1 VVRAAAASALGRI
14 GSRSSLPP
22 LHGVA
27 AHDRV
32 PVVAREA
39 RAAIQDIEQQAN
51 SADADPDPSKK
62 HGKPRYGLMLGEM
75 RNQSGYP
82 APELA
87 SVLEH
92 ALERNLDVLPRA
104 AVFSHTATSEAG
116 AAQADGLIVFRLDA
130 NVTSLSAATVDD
142 QVSVHCEVSLL
153 IMDQPTGGLRTLLKG
168 SARGVEVRVGARS
181 VQELSIARRVVDAAV
196 ASALRN
202 ADAVIA
208 DAASE
213 QQALP
218 R

>member
-1 VVRAAAASALGRI
+1 
-14 GSRSSLPP
+14 
-22 LHGVA
+22 
-27 AHDRV
+27 
-32 PVVAREA
+32 
-39 RAAIQDIEQQAN
+39 
-51 SADADPDPSKK
+51 
-62 HGKPRYGLMLGEM
+62 
-75 RNQSGYP
+75 
-82 APELA
+82 
-87 SVLEH
+87 
-92 ALERNLDVLPRA
+92 
-104 AVFSHTATSEAG
+104 VFSHTATSEAG